1 MGQSTLPDGVT
12 AQHEHFSVVLED
24 LKRAHDSGENWHT
37 LAAMVDQLII
47 DVREHFEQ
55 EEELMAKGGYPDLSE
70 HRGHHE
76 TFVRRLQVLRAELD
90 RKETELI
97 SVITELLA
105 KWFHEHERT
114 ADRAMMSFL
123 NIAP

>member
-1 MGQSTLPDGVT
+1 MGQSSLPEGIA
-12 AQHEHFSVVLED
+12 AQHEHFSTVLHD
-24 LKRAHDSGENWHT
+24 LKHAHDSGENWHT

-76 TFVRRLQVLRAELD
+76 TFLRRLQVLRAELD

-105 KWFHEHERT
+105 RWFQEHERT
-114 ADRAMMSFL
+114 ADRAMLSYL